1 MWFSQSLRSGRKSRE
16 TPGQP
21 GSKTC
26 IDSKRGRGEEE
37 GGEEEGK
44 REEKGEDVEERE
56 CRREGTK
63 GTGGGVGVGREKKRE
78 REKGG

>member
-26 IDSKRGRGEEE
+26 IDPKRRRGEVE
-37 GGEEEGK
+37 GGEEEEGK
-44 REEKGEDVEERE
+44 NVEEKGPRGPVEEWGG
-56 CRREGTK
+56 EGK
-63 GTGGGVGVGREKKRE
+63 E
-78 REKGG
+78 RA